1 MDPSTNKGRISIEA
15 RSLTANVDAYC
26 WQPLNFDG
34 LVQSREL
41 GLHLPDVNSN
51 MSGLLASWNTAHRPR
66 QAAP

>member
-1 MDPSTNKGRISIEA
+1 MVTERKRRRAGFVAIGR
-15 RSLTANVDAYC
+15 RTTLFYRVRGVDAYC

-51 MSGLLASWNTAHRPR
+51 MSGLLASWNTG
-66 QAAP
+66 